1 MVGYGGNGWIDE
13 NGGNEEECE
22 GIRMNPE
29 NGGHLRK
36 CEEKLRIRWRFSQLA
51 PLSEILGREME
62 TIGSGETRNTIK
74 TIPSKITFLSQNDF
88 RTKANVS

>member
-1 MVGYGGNGWIDE
+1 
-13 NGGNEEECE
+13 
-22 GIRMNPE
+22 
-29 NGGHLRK
+29 
-36 CEEKLRIRWRFSQLA
+36 LA

-88 RTKANVS
+88 RTKDNVSQKQQKKRPLLLLFHQDLSL